1 MSSIVPDRLPG
12 RRRERRWINGWLM
25 TTDHTRSRQREI
37 GALFLEGQGWGFGG
51 SVDIAPIDPW
61 NVPGRYGW
69 VGRDGN
75 VGARQPVGRHG
86 RHPAHPGRGGQ
97 PGRAELDA
105 GLLAVHGQRL
115 LTAPRKPG

>member
-51 SVDIAPIDPW
+51 SVDIAAIDPW

-69 VGRDGN
+69 VGGTGTSAHIVPSTGTVAILFTQVAADSPVPPEWMRDFWRY
-75 VGARQPVGRHG
+75 A
-86 RHPAHPGRGGQ
+86 AS
-97 PGRAELDA
+97 
-105 GLLAVHGQRL
+105 
-115 LTAPRKPG
+115 T